1 MLLLLL
7 LSPLLEGDIEQS
19 KLRNSPSQ
27 IGIIR
32 QIISGRV
39 SDVYIIFSC
48 RAINLQREKVSHL
61 SSIVISEA
69 ANITNITRWEMA
81 LHNNT

>member
-1 MLLLLL
+1 MLL
-7 LSPLLEGDIEQS
+7 LSPLLEGDTEQS
-19 KLRNSPSQ
+19 KLHVRNSPSQ
-27 IGIIR
+27 MGIIR

-61 SSIVISEA
+61 SSTLISEA